1 MKSSFRQHLLRWR
14 ASLGAIT
21 LLCLLWHIFL
31 PTMVHTG
38 IVPALYAMPTHCQV
52 AEIKNASL
60 ITQTHS
66 SHHQNSM
73 HEMHH
78 GQQLQPT
85 QDDQLS
91 DYAKEVFAL
100 ASQIMK
106 HCPLCTHG
114 LDAVAIIPLIAF
126 ILIFVLAWFSRVR
139 CLCYTWSEDLHIP
152 RIFYIFPIKQAPPLA
167 L

>member
-1 MKSSFRQHLLRWR
+1 MKSSFRQHLLKWR

-38 IVPALYAMPTHCQV
+38 VVPALYAMPTHCQV
-52 AEIKNASL
+52 TDIKNSL
-60 ITQTHS
+60 MLSESHS
-66 SHHQNSM
+66 SHHHAM

-78 GQQLQPT
+78 QQHLQWT
-85 QDDQLS
+85 AHDQLS

-139 CLCYTWSEDLHIP
+139 CLCYTWSEDLKIP

>member
-1 MKSSFRQHLLRWR
+1 MARLARCDYFALFTLAYILTNDGTYWR
-14 ASLGAIT
+14 RACT
-21 LLCLLWHIFL
+21 LCNAYTL
-31 PTMVHTG
+31 P
-38 IVPALYAMPTHCQV
+38 
-52 AEIKNASL
+52 
-60 ITQTHS
+60 
-66 SHHQNSM
+66 SHR
-73 HEMHH
+73 EMHH
-78 GQQLQPT
+78 GQHSQPT
-85 QDDQLS
+85 QHDQLS

>member
-1 MKSSFRQHLLRWR
+1 
-14 ASLGAIT
+14 
-21 LLCLLWHIFL
+21 
-31 PTMVHTG
+31 
-38 IVPALYAMPTHCQV
+38 
-52 AEIKNASL
+52 
-60 ITQTHS
+60 
-66 SHHQNSM
+66 M

-78 GQQLQPT
+78 QQHLQPT
-85 QDDQLS
+85 AHDQLS